1 MFIFAQKIVQKEVSP
16 QKPAKEMRK
25 DLVLLALMLTMAL
38 AAMDNTI
45 VATAIP
51 QIVGDL
57 GGFSLF
63 SWLFSIYLL
72 VQTITIPVYG
82 KLADIYGRKPILILG
97 IIIFLIGSAAC
108 GAAWNMVSLIAFRGV
123 QAIGAGAIMATV
135 NTIAGD
141 IYTIQERA
149 KIQGWLSSVW
159 GVSAILG
166 PAIGGFFADYLT
178 WRWIFFINIPLGLG
192 AIFLISKYLYEN
204 VTLKSHKV
212 DWAGAGAMLIT
223 GSILMF
229 VLLQG
234 GQSWPWFSWQ
244 TGLTIA
250 IGIVMIIITIKI
262 ERSASEPIL
271 PSWVWRRK
279 VIVGANLATM
289 GMGVA
294 TMGPNMY
301 LPVFA
306 QSVTGLGAMAAGF
319 ILASMSITWPLS
331 SGLSGKIYLRI
342 GFRNCAI
349 VGISF
354 VILGAIMFLSM
365 PFPGPI
371 WVLVAVQMTLGA
383 GFGLITT
390 PLIVGVQST
399 VVWRQRGTVT
409 GTNMFSR
416 YFGQSLGAA
425 IFAAIFNSVITDKI
439 HHAPAALQP
448 DLPSVNKVVEVLQA
462 NNSTSD
468 VHFYLREVF
477 FDATHQVYFGLAIAG
492 VITLIILLS
501 TPKEFPILDEKMQPS
516 ILEDEKIL
524 DSPQE
529 KN

>member
-1 MFIFAQKIVQKEVSP
+1 MQKEESP

-82 KLADIYGRKPILILG
+82 KLADIYGRKPILIVG

-108 GAAWNMVSLIAFRGV
+108 GAAWDMVSLIAFRGV

-166 PAIGGFFADYLT
+166 PAIGGFFADYIS
-178 WRWIFFINIPLGLG
+178 WRWIFFINIPLGMA
-192 AIFLISKYLYEN
+192 AIFLITRFLYEN
-204 VTLKSHKV
+204 VHLKSHKV
-212 DWAGAGAMLIT
+212 DWAGAGAMLVT
-223 GSILMF
+223 GGILMF
-229 VLLQG
+229 ALIQG
-234 GQSWPWFSWQ
+234 GQSWNWISWQ
-244 TGLTIA
+244 SVLLVA
-250 IGIVMIIITIKI
+250 IGIVMVIITIGI
-262 ERSASEPIL
+262 ERSATEPIL
-271 PSWVWRRK
+271 PAWVWKRR
-279 VIVGANLATM
+279 VIVGANLATI
-289 GMGVA
+289 GMGIA
-294 TMGPNMY
+294 MMGPNMY

-306 QSVTGLGAMAAGF
+306 QSVTGVGAMAAGF
-319 ILASMSITWPLS
+319 MLASMSITWPLS
-331 SGLSGKIYLRI
+331 SGLSGKLYLRI

-349 VGISF
+349 VGILF
-354 VILGAIMFLSM
+354 VILGSVFFLLM

-439 HHAPAALQP
+439 ENAPVNLQP
-448 DLPSVNKVVEVLQA
+448 QLPTVNKVVDVLQA
-462 NNSTSD
+462 NNSSSD

-492 VITLIILLS
+492 VVTLIILLL
-501 TPKEFPILDEKMQPS
+501 TPATFPILDEKNRPLS
-516 ILEDEKIL
+516 
-524 DSPQE
+524 
-529 KN
+529 